1 MTKENIL
8 IVDDE
13 ASICSSLKGILEDE
27 GFLVKTA
34 DSGEL
39 GLELLKSQNV
49 DLVLL
54 DIWLPKMSGIEVLKK
69 IKAMEESPPVVMISG
84 HGTIETAVTAT
95 KLGAHDFLE
104 KPLSLEK
111 VILTVRNALRQKK
124 LEEENLLLRER
135 QRGRYY
141 LIGESPS
148 IQKLKK
154 EIETAAA
161 SAGTV
166 LIYGENGTGKE
177 LVARLIHQK
186 SPRREKRFVVVNC
199 SAVPDELMEME
210 LFGYLKGAFPQAA
223 RDKKGKLLLAYDG
236 TLFLDEVGDLSLKTQ
251 SSLLRA
257 ISERSFEPI
266 GAAAPLSFEGRV
278 MAATSKSLRDLIA
291 KGRFREDLFFK
302 LNVITLTLPPLR
314 ERAEDI
320 PLLIEHFLKHFA
332 GEYGKKPKTMSPEA
346 LGAFLRYVWPGN
358 VSELMNVIERFVIM
372 VSEDVIDSSHLT
384 LLVETR
390 ELEYFSEFFE
400 GRDDR
405 TLDKAKEH
413 FERRYI
419 HEVLM
424 RNGWDIPQSASDLKL
439 GEAELRERIKTLNIT
454 FVS

>member
-1 MTKENIL
+1 MSKENIL
-8 IVDDE
+8 IIDDE

-34 DSGEL
+34 GSGEE
-39 GLELLKSQNV
+39 GLDLLKSRNV

-54 DIWLPKMSGIEVLKK
+54 DIWLPKVSGIEVLKK
-69 IKAMEESPPVVMISG
+69 IKALEESPQVVMISG

-148 IQKLKK
+148 IQKLRK

-186 SPRREKRFVVVNC
+186 SQRREKRFVEVSC

-223 RDKKGKLLLAYDG
+223 RDKKGKFLLAQEG
-236 TLFLDEVGDLSLKTQ
+236 TLFLDEVGDLSLNTQ
-251 SSLLRA
+251 AGLFRA
-257 ISERSFEPI
+257 LSERRFEPL
-266 GAAAPLSFEGRV
+266 GSGAPLPFEGRV

-291 KGRFREDLFFK
+291 KDRFREDLFFK
-302 LNVITLTLPPLR
+302 LNLIPLTLPPLR
-314 ERAEDI
+314 ERPEDI
-320 PLLIEHFLKHFA
+320 PLLIDHFLKHFA
-332 GEYGKKPKTMSPEA
+332 AEYGKKPKTMSPEA
-346 LGAFLRYVWPGN
+346 VEAFLRYVWPGN
-358 VSELMNVIERFVIM
+358 ASELMNVIERFVIM
-372 VSEDVIDSSHLT
+372 VPEDVIDSSHLS

-390 ELEYFSEFFE
+390 ELEYHSDFFE
-400 GRDDR
+400 GRDSR
-405 TLDKAKEH
+405 TLEKAREH

-419 HEVLM
+419 HGILM
-424 RNGWDIPQSASDLKL
+424 KNGWDIPQSASDLNL
-439 GEAELRERIKTLNIT
+439 PEAELREKIRTLNIT

>member
-8 IVDDE
+8 IIDDE

-39 GLELLKSQNV
+39 GLELLKSQNF

-148 IQKLKK
+148 IQKLRK
-154 EIETAAA
+154 EIETAAT

-186 SPRREKRFVVVNC
+186 SQRREKRFVEVSC

-236 TLFLDEVGDLSLKTQ
+236 TLFLDEVGDLSFKTQ
-251 SSLLRA
+251 ASLLRA
-257 ISERSFEPI
+257 ISERSFEPL
-266 GAAAPLSFEGRV
+266 GTAAPLSFEGRV

-314 ERAEDI
+314 ERPEDI
-320 PLLIEHFLKHFA
+320 PLLIDHFLRHFA

-424 RNGWDIPQSASDLKL
+424 RNGWDILQSASDLKL
-439 GEAELRERIKTLNIT
+439 DEKELRERIKTLNIT

>member
-34 DSGEL
+34 ASGEL

-69 IKAMEESPPVVMISG
+69 IKALEESPPVVMISG

-111 VILTVRNALRQKK
+111 VILTVRNALRQKR

-148 IQKLKK
+148 IQKLRK

-186 SPRREKRFVVVNC
+186 SQRREKRFVEVSC

-210 LFGYLKGAFPQAA
+210 LFGYLKGAIPQAA

-251 SSLLRA
+251 ASLLRA

-266 GAAAPLSFEGRV
+266 GAVAPLSFEGRV
-278 MAATSKSLRDLIA
+278 MAATSKGLRDLIA

-314 ERAEDI
+314 ERTEDI
-320 PLLIEHFLKHFA
+320 PLLINHFLKHFA

-346 LGAFLRYVWPGN
+346 LRAFLRYVWPGN

-372 VSEDVIDSSHLT
+372 VSEDIIDSSHLT

-439 GEAELRERIKTLNIT
+439 DEKELRERIKTLNIT